1 MITSRKQLKFYLQ
14 ADMMMNRGYF
24 KVPLKKRFIQ
34 LFSPDYIME
43 FLKSMRKVQ
52 YYTYR
57 GGIPLIINKL
67 KYFRLSRKL
76 GFSIGYNSCDYG
88 LVIPHHGTIVVGNTN
103 RIGPY
108 AVLHTST
115 CITDTCRKIGKGLS
129 LSTGAKIT
137 GGEVLGDHITIAANS
152 VVTRSFPDGNALLVG
167 IPAFKK
173 KGYSD
178 WYSSLTGETKRRVD
192 EVENLKRKMKIE

>member
-1 MITSRKQLKFYLQ
+1 MITSRKYLKFYLQ

-34 LFSPDYIME
+34 LFSPDYIMA

-52 YYTYR
+52 YYTYK

-67 KYFRLSRKL
+67 KYFRLSRKF

-103 RIGPY
+103 RIGLMPFCILLL
-108 AVLHTST
+108 VLQ
-115 CITDTCRKIGKGLS
+115 IL
-129 LSTGAKIT
+129 
-137 GGEVLGDHITIAANS
+137 GEV
-152 VVTRSFPDGNALLVG
+152 
-167 IPAFKK
+167 
-173 KGYSD
+173 
-178 WYSSLTGETKRRVD
+178 
-192 EVENLKRKMKIE
+192 